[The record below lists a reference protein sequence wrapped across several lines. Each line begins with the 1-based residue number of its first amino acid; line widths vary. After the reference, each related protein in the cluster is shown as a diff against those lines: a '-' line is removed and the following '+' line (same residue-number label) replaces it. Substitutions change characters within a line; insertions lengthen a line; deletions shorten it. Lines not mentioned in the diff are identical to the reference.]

1 MSTVQ
6 KLLSLEPPNIYSAV
20 FGPARDL
27 IAQAPPAVDPELLFG
42 VELEIER
49 VPNWDRYEFHGMS
62 STADG
67 SLRNNGREFLLQPT
81 KFPDAFATLSHFFNL
96 GGFTEQNYSDR
107 TSIHVHT
114 NCQDLKI
121 DELQAILFLYQATE
135 SLLFNW
141 VNPER
146 ADNIFCV
153 PWSQTNLSFQ
163 IFDGKRDIR
172 KFRNWAKYTALNLLP
187 LYSYGTIEWRHM
199 HGHSDVA
206 KIVQWLQIISCFYRY
221 ARKVKI
227 DELKDTLVNLNTT
240 SHYGMFVDMVF
251 QEHANFIYQQPNWQ
265 QQLEENILML
275 KYAISDEVK
284 TVKGKKADT
293 GIMDDVVLEEALE
306 DLEPR
311 NDRVD
316 AQNAANPRVE
326 FWPAPR
332 PVHRRAAQPQN
343 NFVARAQDPARIHM
357 EQALRRIE
365 LERIA
370 AQERLAAGLGNIQP
384 QRNEDN

>member
-187 LYSYGTIEWRHM
+187 LYTYGTIEWRHM
-199 HGHSDVA
+199 HGHRDLN
-206 KIVQWLQIISCFYRY
+206 KLIKWLQIISCFYRY
-221 ARKVKI
+221 ARKTKI
-227 DELKDTLVNLNTT
+227 GELKEMLLSLNTT
-240 SHYGMFVDMVF
+240 SHYGMFADLVF
-251 QEHANFIYQQPNWQ
+251 QEHADFIYQQPNWQ

-275 KYAISDEVK
+275 KYAVTDEVK
-284 TVKGKKADT
+284 PVKGKT
-293 GIMDDVVLEEALE
+293 TNITVVDDFEPLAEAVRGPA
-306 DLEPR
+306 EP
-311 NDRVD
+311 
-316 AQNAANPRVE
+316 PRGGWD
-326 FWPAPR
+326 WPAALHRVPR
-332 PVHRRAAQPQN
+332 PVLHNPDPGAVVGFGPTDAA
-343 NFVARAQDPARIHM
+343 
-357 EQALRRIE
+357 
-365 LERIA
+365 ERIRENA
-370 AQERLAAGLGNIQP
+370 AAALAEARRRDRLREEAIRVMNNLEGNV
-384 QRNEDN
+384 